1 MSNSE
6 SRKLMSK
13 IRANIK
19 APAILL
25 ILIYSTFSHRGKV
38 ILLLHAFRFDVDEK
52 HVQNELPYF
61 IS

>member
-1 MSNSE
+1 MS
-6 SRKLMSK
+6 R

-19 APAILL
+19 APAILS
-25 ILIYSTFSHRGKV
+25 IHIYSTFSHRGKV
-38 ILLLHAFRFDVDEK
+38 ILLLDTSRFDIDEK